1 MKYMLMFT
9 ATRDGQR
16 QWDALP
22 EEQRTAEYAR
32 IGQWFERAGAKV
44 VGGYELQPEQ
54 TATTVRFDS
63 GKPVVTDGPFLEAK
77 ETIAGYAILDV
88 EDLDEALGLA
98 KAWPTGGTVEVR
110 PVIEREG
117 APGQA

>member
-9 ATRDGQR
+9 ATSDGQR
-16 QWDALP
+16 QWDAQP
-22 EEQRTAEYAR
+22 EEQRTAQYAR
-32 IGQWFERAGAKV
+32 IGQWFERAGARV

-77 ETIAGYAILDV
+77 ETIAGYAIVDV

-117 APGQA
+117 APGQG

>member
-9 ATRDGQR
+9 ATAGGQR
-16 QWDALP
+16 QWDSMP
-22 EEQRTAEYAR
+22 EEQRSAEYAR
-32 IGQWFERAGAKV
+32 INQWFERAGARV

-54 TATTVRFDS
+54 TATTVRFDG

-77 ETIAGYAILDV
+77 ETIAGYAIVDV

-117 APGQA
+117 APAQG